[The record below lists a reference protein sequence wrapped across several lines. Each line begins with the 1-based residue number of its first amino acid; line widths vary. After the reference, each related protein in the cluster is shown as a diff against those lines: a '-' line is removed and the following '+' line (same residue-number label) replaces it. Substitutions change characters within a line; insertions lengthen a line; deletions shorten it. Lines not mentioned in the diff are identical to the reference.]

1 MTDESPSPQSR
12 QPALRASAI
21 EKHFEGVTALA
32 GVDLEVA
39 DGETVGLLGPN
50 GSGKTTFV
58 NCVSGVLT
66 PDAGNIMLFGDE
78 IGHLSRHRRV
88 GRGLV
93 RTYQSLRLFNSLT
106 VAENVESGLLARAM
120 SATERRSFVG
130 WILEDMQ
137 LIDVAHVEV
146 GELSYGQQRRVEVA
160 RALACRPRLLL
171 LDEPAAGLGEAETG
185 LLERSIAE
193 AKRQL
198 ACSVL
203 IIDHDVSLV
212 MRMSDHIVVLS
223 DGRVL
228 RSGTPSEISEDEDV
242 IRVYLGDEFDRR
254 H

>member
-1 MTDESPSPQSR
+1 MTDESPRPQGR

-58 NCVSGVLT
+58 NCVSGVLR
-66 PDAGNIMLFGDE
+66 PDAGNIELFGAE
-78 IGHLSRHRRV
+78 VGRLSRHRRV

-93 RTYQSLRLFNSLT
+93 RTYQSLRLFDSLT

-120 SATERRSFVG
+120 SASERRSFVG
-130 WILEDMQ
+130 RILGDMQ
-137 LIDVAHVEV
+137 LADVAHVEV

-160 RALACRPRLLL
+160 RALGCRPRLLL
-171 LDEPAAGLGEAETG
+171 LDEPAAGLGEAETS

-193 AKRQL
+193 AKRRL

-212 MRMSDHIVVLS
+212 MRMSDRIVVLA

-242 IRVYLGDEFDRR
+242 IRVYLGYEFDRR
-254 H
+254 R